1 MKVVILAALALALAG
16 CEHLYGGMDAGRL
29 ASHGAPLGSPVGAR

>member
-1 MKVVILAALALALAG
+1 MRAVLILAFALALAG

-29 ASHGAPLGSPVGAR
+29 APLGAPTAVR

>member
-1 MKVVILAALALALAG
+1 MRVVLILAVALALAG

-29 ASHGAPLGSPVGAR
+29 APLGAPTASR